1 MGMSGKRK
9 LWLGLKIIGILS
21 ILLSVFSTNL
31 VSATGQIT
39 SRSLTL
45 IGTAPTVGG
54 SEPGAT
60 VDHLFAFTLPNV
72 GGGNVGSILFQYCT
86 LAIGTCVTPQNLS
99 TTSTTLGTQTG
110 ATGFTLNNTTNGSP
124 YLTRTASA
132 IAASTAVTYE
142 LDSVINP
149 NVTATPNYTFYVRI
163 SSYLS
168 TNTTG
173 SEIDEGNVAAA
184 TAIQI
189 VLTGIMPESLV
200 FCTGGTI
207 GTTSGVPDCTTA
219 TSGAVSFDQLFS
231 PTAAAT
237 ATSQMAASTNAGS
250 GYNIT
255 VNGPTLTSG
264 SNTLPEM
271 NPAAT
276 PAWGNSEFGMNLVA
290 NSTASST
297 PAVGTNVA
305 PAANGTSYRG
315 QAIGGYS
322 TTDEFQFNTGDSI
335 ANSANGGGG
344 AGPTNAQIFTVS
356 YIANVSGS
364 QPAGTYS
371 TTLTYICTPTF

>member
-1 MGMSGKRK
+1 M
-9 LWLGLKIIGILS
+9 LKKISKSIPLLAALALTAILIEIS
-21 ILLSVFSTNL
+21 MART

-231 PTAAAT
+231 PTATAT